1 MELEVVGRSDAM
13 IRVGKFETEV
23 LCSGLSESGER
34 HWSAE
39 NVFPFPTFVCS
50 DAMIRVSV
58 ICM

>member
-1 MELEVVGRSDAM
+1 M
-13 IRVGKFETEV
+13 IRVEESETEFV
-23 LCSGLSESGER
+23 RGGLSESGER

-58 ICM
+58 ICV